1 MGFVILIALI
11 VIAIGIFQFA
21 VAYND
26 RSRKSARANTIS
38 FAILGAVLILVIM
51 GVSYTNYIRMAKAYA
66 VIEQYKTT
74 ITYYSK
80 KGVAEFK
87 TLPGAEF
94 TDLKYNNYQQQL
106 GEMTRELRDKIVEY
120 NGLYAG
126 KLVLKDSWVFS
137 ALITLPEGTERIVM
151 NDIL

>member
-1 MGFVILIALI
+1 MGLVILFILI
-11 VIAIGIFQFA
+11 IITIGIFQFA
-21 VAYND
+21 KAVSDHD
-26 RSRKSARANTIS
+26 RSNACANTIG
-38 FAILGAVLILVIM
+38 FAIVGAVIIFVII
-51 GVSYTNYIRMAKAYA
+51 GVSYGNYIRMVKTLV

-126 KLVLKDSWVFS
+126 KLALKGNWVFS
-137 ALITLPEGTERIVM
+137 WLITLPDNFKLITMESVF
-151 NDIL
+151 